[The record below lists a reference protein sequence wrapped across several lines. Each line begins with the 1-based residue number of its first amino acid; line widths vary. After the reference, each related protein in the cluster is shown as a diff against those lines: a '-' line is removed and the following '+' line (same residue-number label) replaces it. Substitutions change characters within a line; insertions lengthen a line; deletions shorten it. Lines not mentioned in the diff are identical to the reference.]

1 MKIWKRNLVIAAALL
16 VVCAGVYVNWLRG
29 QMAVDLGETLDA
41 DVVLGEDTLVMGNNE
56 AEVAEASRSASME
69 EVEAVSA
76 EEYFAE
82 LRLTRQ
88 EARDS
93 AIDLLQET
101 MSYGEDTES
110 SEASGQLNGIVSDA
124 LAEAQIESLVVAKGY
139 ADCVAYM
146 AEDVISVA
154 VTAPEEGLDAADV
167 AVISDIVTSQTSYNL
182 DAVRIIEV
190 K

>member
-1 MKIWKRNLVIAAALL
+1 MKIWKRNLVIAAALM

-29 QMAVDLGETLDA
+29 QSAVDLSETLDA
-41 DVVLGEDTLVMGNNE
+41 NVVLGEDTMVIADG
-56 AEVAEASRSASME
+56 ADSAEAASLSASLE
-69 EVEAVSA
+69 ETDAVSP

-82 LRLTRQ
+82 LRLSRQ

-101 MSYGEDTES
+101 MSYGEDEES
-110 SEASGQLNGIVSDA
+110 SEASGQLSGIVSDA
-124 LAEAQIESLVVAKGY
+124 LAEAQIESLVAAKGY
-139 ADCVAYM
+139 TDCVAYM
-146 AEDVISVA
+146 ADDVISVA
-154 VTAPEEGLDAADV
+154 VSAPEEGLADADV
-167 AVISDIVTSQTSYNL
+167 AVISDIITSQTGCNL